1 MNFDSVLEAKKFF
14 RFTGPPEH
22 WLTAIKYM
30 TWGLNQ
36 GLKDQW
42 AKIRSGDIFFIHST
56 GAQHSAFKNAKPG
69 IIGLGVIG
77 PDFSV
82 KKSLL
87 WFEEVLTHENKWPFL
102 VPLSEIYLFSKL
114 PYVNAWENPDPQNI
128 DDTAKLIDLLL
139 NNYIPLTQ
147 ILGFPWMGSFSSV
160 RPEVAEKILFDK
172 KPLYRYTADEASERI
187 QRKPALDIKQ
197 TIDNRQFEKINS
209 ATEALRYA
217 DTLEFFDKVEKRII
231 REPTSQYVRDN
242 ELLELANST
251 HSSVLQQLID
261 LFKKHGYD
269 TLRGHRSIDLFAHDK
284 KTAFIFEVK
293 RTENRNFRS
302 QARKG
307 LAQLF
312 EYEYFDVQKF
322 AQDNNLIL
330 AQKHKLIVPSQTP
343 QDTRYVEFINSLKV
357 GIAMVGKN
365 NLKPVGEDFGF
376 SQI

>member
-1 MNFDSVLEAKKFF
+1 MDATSVLKAKNFF

-22 WLTAIKYM
+22 WLTAVKYM

-36 GLKDQW
+36 GLKDEW
-42 AKIRSGDIFFIHST
+42 AKLRSGDIFFIHST
-56 GAQHSAFKNAKPG
+56 GAQHSAFKNAKSG

-77 PDFSV
+77 PDFSE

-87 WFEEVLTHENKWPFL
+87 WFEEALTHENKWPFL

-114 PYVNAWENPDPQNI
+114 PSVNAWENPDPQNI
-128 DDTAKLIDLLL
+128 DATAELIDLLL
-139 NNYIPLTQ
+139 SNYMPLTQ
-147 ILGFPWMGSFSSV
+147 IPGFPWMGSFSSV

-172 KPLYRYTADEASERI
+172 KPLYRYSTDEVPERI
-187 QRKPALDIKQ
+187 QGEPTLDIKQ

-217 DTLEFFDKVEKRII
+217 DTLEFFDKVENRII

-251 HSSVLQQLID
+251 HRSVLQQLID

-269 TLRGHRSIDLFAHDK
+269 TLRGRKSIDLFAHDEK
-284 KTAFIFEVK
+284 KAFIFEVK
-293 RTENRNFRS
+293 STENRNFRS

-307 LAQLF
+307 IAQLF
-312 EYEYFDVQKF
+312 EYEYFDVEKF
-322 AQDNNLIL
+322 ANDNNLIFD
-330 AQKHKLIVPSQTP
+330 QKHKLIVPSQTP
-343 QDTRYVEFINSLKV
+343 KDTRYVEFINTLKIGV
-357 GIAMVGKN
+357 AMVDRD
-365 NLKPVGEDFGF
+365 NLKPVGTDFGF
-376 SQI
+376 SKL